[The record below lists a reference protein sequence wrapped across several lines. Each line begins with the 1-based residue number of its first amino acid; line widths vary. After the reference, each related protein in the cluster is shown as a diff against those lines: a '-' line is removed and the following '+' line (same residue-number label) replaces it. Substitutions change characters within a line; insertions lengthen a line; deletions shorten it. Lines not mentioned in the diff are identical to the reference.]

1 MNAMMMQPAQN
12 TAEAAPGALRT
23 VEGGR
28 EQHDG
33 PTLVVEA
40 YVVVWV
46 VLMGWLLMLW
56 RRQSSMNK
64 RLDGL
69 ESAIDRAIAKG
80 GKGDAGTSGR

>member
-1 MNAMMMQPAQN
+1 MTRISLQTAQPGSD
-12 TAEAAPGALRT
+12 TGLRT
-23 VEGGR
+23 VEGGK
-28 EQHDG
+28 ETHDG

-69 ESAIDRAIAKG
+69 ESAIDRAVAKAP
-80 GKGDAGTSGR
+80 KSPAKSDQ